1 VAKTKLLEKIPESD
15 MEIFKIEN
23 RKGYA
28 AICRN
33 NLTEGETIAQA
44 QDRMNKAL
52 KRMGFRL

>member
-15 MEIFKIEN
+15 MKIFKIEN